1 MKKTLK
7 LTLLLLLVT
16 LAFSATACGV
26 GGGNSSSSGSGGSSA
41 GGSSTGVTTETV
53 LITATTDVIE
63 VEDIKLEEHDFTV
76 YFNITVDGAN
86 IEVKK
91 EYLDLSALK
100 SEVGTYVIY
109 CKYSDKIADAEVKVF
124 KNEYVLDLSREEI
137 EVKSFAALQYD
148 YLSLFTAT
156 VNGEKAALTLD
167 AVTTDVDS
175 APGEYSYTVNFHGQ
189 TKTLRIIVID
199 EHDVVVAVSYPV
211 YEIEES
217 LVENFDYTCLFTLFV
232 DGKAEKVTLDL
243 IDASALENATAGTQ
257 ADVTLTY
264 VKGDTA
270 VTKTAT
276 VKVVS
281 DAQTVIN
288 GKTVQTYPN
297 AAAIDLTT
305 LFTITKGGDVIP
317 VTSDM
322 IEGSVDYSKAG
333 ENVITLTYDGVSATA
348 TVEVVVGVVISYATS
363 DTVIVKKGTDK
374 NSYAFENDF
383 NVVING
389 VKFTVI
395 ADYIDVTAVDFNTV
409 GTYTATL
416 KIPYNDKELG
426 LSGAKFV
433 YYEKTIT
440 YAVVENEY
448 EISLKEETVTLNKGV
463 TSYNPFNNVN
473 LSINGIKQSLTNRAD
488 WVDVITCYAEVEGEI
503 DFTSPALQTVTVKVF
518 VNGVDAAPV
527 TLSFTVIIQTDVVVT
542 STNAVAFTGDT
553 LMATELFTVKEG
565 DREVPVT
572 FDMISGKIDTFTAG
586 VYYVTANYKG
596 VTKTARA
603 VVLNN
608 AMKGK
613 YSTVMYSIPSTSYDY
628 DEEYGDTAPTY
639 GRVGGMKITDDG
651 KMLIKNVEAE
661 LVDAVD
667 ENTLIIN
674 YRNNRHTVY
683 YEDGIVVI
691 VPENASKMPYYEEKR
706 PYIYFNEDIWK
717 ITHKYVIN
725 SSSSYVMHGTSIA
738 HSLDVFKLKNLKTE
752 ETLTYALKTRLAL
765 KSSTDTMYVVTWGEG
780 SFPETFKGEKDET
793 SYFIFQGERYDFTMD
808 DIQNATMPKSQDS
821 GNAFAGITFE
831 GVYDGKEATLAVRK
845 TSFTFTV
852 DGKKL
857 VDASLYEISAMKN
870 GGANADTNEIFL
882 YRANSRDNEFYSYKF
897 IVDPETKTFT
907 YVEHD
912 KLLGFY
918 KTDTSYVFLD
928 GYGSGFIN
936 FDSKSYY
943 ETLFTYT
950 KLGSMLTL
958 NYKDLSVDF
967 KYGTYSKFVVD
978 AFGNAL
984 TAHEGLGLNIGDFY
998 ENAFIQ
1004 SGIIVKVN
1012 VETIGKNSDTVA
1024 KPELYRAIEI
1034 IDKNGKVSADAK
1046 GVGEY
1051 VMTNF
1056 VDFGKPGFYQLSV
1069 EAEFYGEKITAYYA
1083 IQVLESVYKDN
1094 ELVASYGGGV
1104 IYPENGLVIDE
1115 YGRVILSV
1123 GDTRYD
1129 GSLKIG
1135 NDGEFKSELYGKNGV
1150 VSLNGKVI
1158 ASGLIQVRCRGA
1170 VGFVDYYT
1178 TGASHYIGVGNV
1190 VLRAFDIKGE
1200 YTYVLNNSLTT
1211 ATGEVVSVQVING
1224 KELLSVGAI
1233 LKITAQDRVIY
1244 AKTLAWENER
1254 QGLLLSDGYLAT
1266 FNGDGEVLTLNGF
1279 GEGTY
1284 GDDNI
1289 TYVINGDNKVT
1300 VYLNDNP
1307 TAYLLNLDDLTY
1319 EDMKIAFDYTLVVG
1333 KVYSYTYNFS
1343 CGDYVYSA
1351 TTTFAFL
1358 ENGKVRITSTSKE
1371 HDEGDERCMDDDY
1384 TPAFCPEGSIVGTYG
1399 VKGTVVTVSA
1409 NGVTISFNVTNAVY
1423 GSAIQ
1428 CLSTT
1433 APSDS
1438 HGYFGAGAT
1447 FQKGE

>member
-1 MKKTLK
+1 MKKSLK
-7 LTLLLLLVT
+7 LTLLLILVT
-16 LAFSATACGV
+16 LAFSAIACDV
-26 GGGNSSSSGSGGSSA
+26 GGGNSSSSGSGS
-41 GGSSTGVTTETV
+41 GSSTGVTTETV
-53 LITATTDVIE
+53 LITATSDVIE

-76 YFNITVDGAN
+76 YFNITVDGVN

-100 SEVGTYVIY
+100 GEAGTYVIY
-109 CKYSDKIADAEVKVF
+109 CKYSDKVADAEVKVF
-124 KNEYVLDLSREEI
+124 KTEYLLDLSREEVV
-137 EVKSFAALQYD
+137 VKSFAALDYD
-148 YLSLFTAT
+148 YLSLFVAT
-156 VNGEKAALTLD
+156 INGEKTALTLD
-167 AVTTDVDS
+167 AVTTDLKS
-175 APGEYSYTVNFHGQ
+175 IPGEYSYTVNFHGQ
-189 TKTLRIIVID
+189 TKTLRIIVTD
-199 EHDVVVAVSYPV
+199 EHDVTVAISYPV

-217 LVENFDYTCLFTLFV
+217 LIETFDCTSLFSLFV
-232 DGKAEKVTLDL
+232 DGKAEKVTLDM
-243 IDASALENATAGTQ
+243 IDASGIKNATAGTQ
-257 ADVTLTY
+257 ANVTLTY
-264 VKGDTA
+264 KKGDTT
-270 VTKTAT
+270 VTKTAI

-297 AAAIDLTT
+297 AATIDLTT
-305 LFTITKGGDVIP
+305 LFTIKKGGKQIP

-348 TVEVVVGVVISYATS
+348 TVEVVVGVVISYSTS
-363 DTVIVKKGTDK
+363 DTIIVKKGTDK

-383 NVVING
+383 NVVVNG
-389 VKFTVI
+389 VKFTI
-395 ADYIDVTAVDFNTV
+395 LADYIDVSAVDFNTV

-416 KIPYNDKELG
+416 KIPYNKDKITG
-426 LSGAKFV
+426 LSQKVNFV
-433 YYEKTIT
+433 YYEKEIT

-448 EISLKEETVTLNKGV
+448 KISLKEETVTLNKGV
-463 TSYNPFNNVN
+463 TSYNPFNNVD
-473 LSINGIKQSLTNRAD
+473 LRINGIRQSLTNRAD
-488 WVDVITCYAEVEGEI
+488 WVDSITCYAEVEGEI
-503 DFTSPALQTVTVKVF
+503 DFTSPAPQTVTINVF
-518 VNGVDAAPV
+518 VNGVDASPV
-527 TLSFTVIIQTDVVVT
+527 TVSFSVIIQTDVVVT
-542 STNAVAFTGDT
+542 ATNAVVFTGDT

-565 DREVPVT
+565 GTEVAVT

-586 VYYVTANYKG
+586 VYYVTVNYKG
-596 VTKTARA
+596 VTKTAKA

-608 AMKGK
+608 AVKGK
-613 YSTVMYSIPSTSYDY
+613 YSTVMYAIPSNNYDY
-628 DEEYGDTAPTY
+628 DEEYGDTVTY
-639 GRVGGMKITDDG
+639 SRVAGMQITDDG
-651 KMLIKNVEAE
+651 KMLIKNVEAK

-674 YRNNRHTVY
+674 YRNNLHTVY
-683 YEDGIVVI
+683 YADGIVVI
-691 VPENASKMPYYEEKR
+691 VPENETKMPYYEEKR

-717 ITHKYVIN
+717 ITSKFVIN
-725 SSSSYVMHGTSIA
+725 SSSSYVMHGTNIA
-738 HSLDVFKLKNLKTE
+738 YSLDVFGLKNLKTE
-752 ETLTYALKTRLAL
+752 ETLTYALKTRLAV
-765 KSSTDTMYVVTWGEG
+765 KTSTDTMYVVTWGEG
-780 SFPETFKGEKDET
+780 SFPETFQGKTGET
-793 SYFIFQGERYDFTMD
+793 SYFTFDGERYDFTMD
-808 DIQNATMPKSQDS
+808 DIQNATVPKSQDGS
-821 GNAFAGITFE
+821 NAFAGITFE
-831 GVYDGKEATLAVRK
+831 GVFDGKEATLTVQK
-845 TSFTFTV
+845 SSFAFTV

-857 VDASLYEISAMKN
+857 VDASLYEINAMKN

-882 YRANSRDNEFYSYKF
+882 YRADHRNGEYYSYKF
-897 IVDPETKTFT
+897 IVDPENKTFT

-918 KTDTSYVFLD
+918 KSDTSYVFLD

-936 FDSKSYY
+936 FESTSYY
-943 ETLFTYT
+943 ETLFTYS

-967 KYGTYSKFVVD
+967 EYGTYSKFVVD
-978 AFGNAL
+978 VFGNAL

-1012 VETIGKNSDTVA
+1012 VETIGANSTTVA

-1034 IDKNGKVSADAK
+1034 IDKDGEVSADAN
-1046 GVGEY
+1046 GVGKY
-1051 VMTNF
+1051 VMTNL
-1056 VDFGKPGFYQLSV
+1056 VSFGTPGFYQLSV
-1069 EAEFYGEKITAYYA
+1069 EADFYGEKITAYYA
-1083 IQVLESVYKDN
+1083 IQVLKAVYKDN
-1094 ELVASYGGGV
+1094 EIVASYGGGV

-1123 GDTRYD
+1123 NDVRYD
-1129 GSLKIG
+1129 GSLKLG
-1135 NDGEFKSELYGKNGV
+1135 ENGEFKSELYGKNGV
-1150 VSLNGKVI
+1150 VSLSGKVI
-1158 ASGLIQVRCRGA
+1158 SDGLIQVRCSGA

-1178 TGASHYIGVGNV
+1178 TGASHYIGVGNI
-1190 VLRAFDIKGE
+1190 VLRAFDINGE
-1200 YTYVLNNSLTT
+1200 YIYVLNNSITT
-1211 ATGEVVSVQVING
+1211 ATGETVSVQVTNG

-1233 LKITAQDRVIY
+1233 LKITAQNKVIY

-1266 FNGDGEVLTLNGF
+1266 YEGDGEVLTLNGF

-1284 GDDNI
+1284 GDEGI

-1300 VYLNDNP
+1300 VYLNGNP
-1307 TAYLLNLDDLTY
+1307 TAYILNLDALTY
-1319 EDMKIAFDYTLVVG
+1319 EDMNIAFDYTLVVG
-1333 KVYSYTYNFS
+1333 RVYSYTYNFT

-1371 HDEGDERCMDDDY
+1371 HDEGDDKCPDDDY
-1384 TPAFCPEGSIVGTYG
+1384 APAFCPEGSIDGTYG
-1399 VKGTVVTVSA
+1399 VKGTMVTVSA

-1428 CLSTT
+1428 CVSTT
-1433 APSDS
+1433 ASSDS
-1438 HGYFGAGAT
+1438 HGYFGAGTT

>member
-1 MKKTLK
+1 MKKTFK

-26 GGGNSSSSGSGGSSA
+26 GGGNSSSSGSGSS
-41 GGSSTGVTTETV
+41 SSVTTETV

-76 YFNITVDGAN
+76 YFNITVDSTN

-91 EYLDLSALK
+91 EYLDLSALTG
-100 SEVGTYVIY
+100 EVGTYVIY

-137 EVKSFAALQYD
+137 EVKSFAALDYD
-148 YLSLFTAT
+148 YLLFFTAT

-167 AVTTDVDS
+167 AVTTDLNGT
-175 APGEYSYTVNFHGQ
+175 PGEYSYTVNFHGQ
-189 TKTLRIIVID
+189 TKTLRIIVTD
-199 EHDVVVAVSYPV
+199 EHDVIVAVSSPV

-217 LVENFDYTCLFTLFV
+217 VIETFDYTCLFTLFV

-243 IDASALENATAGTQ
+243 IDASALENAMVGTQ

-264 VKGDTA
+264 QKGDTT

-276 VKVVS
+276 LKVVS

-305 LFTITKGGDVIP
+305 LFTITKGGEVIP

-348 TVEVVVGVVISYATS
+348 TVKVVVGVVISYSTS

-395 ADYIDVTAVDFNTV
+395 AGYIDVTAVDFNTV
-409 GTYTATL
+409 GNYTATL
-416 KIPYNDKELG
+416 KIPYNDKKLG
-426 LSGAKFV
+426 LSGAKFDC
-433 YYEKTIT
+433 YEKEIT

-448 EISLKEETVTLNKGV
+448 KLSLKEEMVTLNKGV
-463 TSYNPFNNVN
+463 TSYNPFNNIN
-473 LSINGIKQSLTNRAD
+473 LSVNGIKQSLTNRAD
-488 WVDVITCYAEVEGEI
+488 WVDVVTCYAETEGEI
-503 DFTSPALQTVTVKVF
+503 DFTSPAPQTVTIKVF

-527 TLSFTVIIQTDVVVT
+527 TVMFTVIIQTDVSVEA
-542 STNAVAFTGDT
+542 TNAVVFTGDT
-553 LMATELFTVKEG
+553 LMATELFIVKEG
-565 DREVPVT
+565 DAEVPVT

-596 VTKTARA
+596 VTKTAKA

-613 YSTVMYSIPSTSYDY
+613 YSTTMYAIPSTNSDY
-628 DEEYGDTAPTY
+628 DEEYGDATPTY

-683 YEDGIVVI
+683 YHDGIVVI

-717 ITHKYVIN
+717 IERKFVIN
-725 SSSSYVMHGTSIA
+725 SSSSYVMHATSIA

-765 KSSTDTMYVVTWGEG
+765 KTSTDTMYVVTWGEG
-780 SFPETFKGEKDET
+780 SFPETFKGETGET

-808 DIQNATMPKSQDS
+808 DIQNATMPKSQDG
-821 GNAFAGITFE
+821 GNDFAGITFE
-831 GVYDGKEATLAVRK
+831 GVYDGKEATLLVSK
-845 TSFTFTV
+845 SSFAFTV

-857 VDASLYEISAMKN
+857 VDASLYEINAMKN
-870 GGANADTNEIFL
+870 GGSNAAANEIFL
-882 YRANSRDNEFYSYKF
+882 YRADNRDKEFYSYKF
-897 IVDPETKTFT
+897 IVDPENKTFT

-967 KYGTYSKFVVD
+967 EYGTSSKFVVD
-978 AFGNAL
+978 VFGNAL

-998 ENAFIQ
+998 ENVFIQ

-1012 VETIGKNSDTVA
+1012 VETIGANSGAVA

-1034 IDKNGKVSADAK
+1034 IDKDGTVSADAS

-1051 VMTNF
+1051 VKTNF
-1056 VDFGKPGFYQLSV
+1056 VNFGTPGFYQLSV
-1069 EAEFYGEKITAYYA
+1069 EADFYDEKIIAYYA
-1083 IQVLESVYKDN
+1083 IQVLEAVYKD
-1094 ELVASYGGGV
+1094 EKIVASYGGGV

-1123 GDTRYD
+1123 GDIRYD
-1129 GSLKIG
+1129 GSLKLG
-1135 NDGEFKSELYGKNGV
+1135 DGGEFKSELYGKNGV
-1150 VSLNGKVI
+1150 VSLSGKVV
-1158 ASGLIQVRCRGA
+1158 SDGLIQIRCSGA

-1178 TGASHYIGVGNV
+1178 TGTSRYIGVDGT
-1190 VLRAFDIKGE
+1190 VLRAFYVSGA

-1211 ATGEVVSVQVING
+1211 ATGEVVTVEVIND

-1233 LKITAQDRVIY
+1233 LKITAANKVVY
-1244 AKTLAWENER
+1244 AKTLAWENEKR
-1254 QGLLLSDGYLAT
+1254 GLLLSDGYLAT
-1266 FNGDGEVLTLNGF
+1266 YEGDGEVLTLNGF

-1284 GDDNI
+1284 GGKGI
-1289 TYVINGDNKVT
+1289 TYVINGDNKIT
-1300 VYLNDNP
+1300 VYLDGNP
-1307 TAYLLNLDDLTY
+1307 TAYILDLATLRY
-1319 EDMKIAFDYTLVVG
+1319 RDMNIAFDYTLVVG
-1333 KVYSYTYNFS
+1333 KVYSYTYNFV
-1343 CGDYVYSA
+1343 CGDCVYSA

-1371 HDEGDERCMDDDY
+1371 HDEGDDKCPDDDY
-1384 TPAFCPEGSIVGTYG
+1384 SPAFCPEGSIDGTYG
-1399 VKGTVVTVSA
+1399 VRGTVVTVSA
-1409 NGVTISFNVTNAVY
+1409 NGVTMSFNVTNVVY
-1423 GSAIQ
+1423 GSAIE
-1428 CLSTT
+1428 CLTTT

-1438 HGYFGAGAT
+1438 HGYFGAGTT